1 MDIFTRRLAMG
12 AAGAAGGDKT
22 YVNDV
27 YQSHLYDGISA
38 NRTIGNGIKLGT
50 AGLGYGV
57 QFDGHTDY
65 LSLATSPDLAFGTG
79 DFTIEFWQR
88 CDGYSN
94 NPHQLD
100 FRVDGSN
107 TGTTNSLVIYM
118 DNSGI
123 THFWLNGSIR
133 ISANATVTLLQWQH
147 VALVRNSSTTTLYLN
162 GISQGTYSDTTN
174 YGSSSSN
181 SNPLV
186 IGQRQ
191 GNYASNSWDGSISNL
206 RVVKGTAVYTSA
218 FSPPTKALESIENTK
233 LLCCN
238 QISVLGY
245 TVSPVPI
252 TPSTTDE
259 DLMSSSGPF
268 TLSADEVKGGL
279 VWIKNRKT
287 TGYGHFLFDTVRGIQ
302 NAMCANL
309 TNAQFTE
316 SNGVKAFNAD
326 GFDLGDDTA
335 FNTDG
340 QFYQSY
346 TFAKSEAFFDIVTY
360 TGNASSWNSGSQT
373 LNHNLGC
380 TPGLIIVKS
389 LTQGSGP
396 PDRDWYVYHKD
407 IPNKPLYLNLNGAA
421 SQGSGGGYVGDPRYF
436 NDSLNNPPTA
446 TTFQVGDNVSG
457 GGSYG
462 GPPGFGANENGQ
474 SYLAYLFAGGPSTAD
489 TARSIE
495 FDGSGDYLKLG
506 ASSDF
511 AFGTGDFTIECWVD
525 FTDTS
530 TDNGQ
535 NRRIFALDDSANAA
549 NNFQINIDNGYRVNG
564 SLYFWSNSLQGYLD
578 TDIRGSWHHI
588 AVARQSGT
596 LRIFLDGT
604 LKYSASNTQDYSP
617 NSGSPRPVIG
627 SKGLDGGNYGNLNG
641 SISNMRVVVGTAVYT
656 SAFRVPTEPLKNI
669 TNTKLLCCNK
679 NTVTGSTVTSST
691 ITSYGNPQSST
702 YTPFDDPEGFKFGE
716 GGDQNIVK
724 CGQYTGNG
732 STNGPEVY
740 VGWEPQ
746 WLLIKRR
753 NSAEDW
759 YLVDPI
765 RTSARQ
771 NMYLDEFRPNNNN
784 AEGDGAGNDSQ
795 PFLNFNATGFK
806 LMSNSGMTNSSN
818 DNFVYIAIRRE
829 DGYVGKPPTIG
840 SEVFT
845 PTYGTVNAPLY
856 HSSGHVVDYALQKS
870 SYQSGLADWTSIAR
884 LRSNERLETNQNLAE
899 QYNSNQ
905 NSDYQSGWSN
915 YTGGD
920 GTRFAWLFKRHAGMD
935 VVTWEGNQVAGRQLP
950 HSLNSVPE
958 MIWAKM
964 MTGGTNSWAVYHK
977 GLNNGTSPQ
986 NWSLA
991 LNTNAAENGV
1001 ETWQYTAPTSTHVT
1015 LGAVGAVNVNGR
1027 IYIAMLFSSVDGISK
1042 VGYYDGN
1049 GGTQTITTGFSPRF
1063 LIIKRS
1069 NISGEWYTIDT
1080 TRGWGSGND
1089 KYLALNDS
1097 YAQQDFE
1104 FGAPTSTG
1112 FTLPSGNSGFN
1123 ESGSKYIY
1131 YAHA

>member
-1 MDIFTRRLAMG
+1 MQG

-38 NRTIGNGIKLGT
+38 NRTIPNGIKLGT

-65 LSLATSPDLAFGTG
+65 LSIGSNSDFNFGTG
-79 DFTIEFWQR
+79 DFTIEFWALS
-88 CDGYSN
+88 DAYSGS
-94 NPHQLD
+94 PYFCD
-100 FRVDGSN
+100 FRDDGGD
-107 TGTTNSLVIYM
+107 TGTTNRIVWYTSSS
-118 DNSGI
+118 DGKPR
-123 THFWLNGSIR
+123 FWLNGSAR
-133 ISANATVTLLQWQH
+133 ITAINATTNGSWVH
-147 VALVRNSSTTTLYLN
+147 YALVRSSGTTTMYI
-162 GISQGTYSDTTN
+162 GGVSQGTYSDSTN
-174 YGSSSSN
+174 YGDA
-181 SNPLV
+181 PLT
-186 IGQRQ
+186 IGQRK
-191 GNYASNSWDGSISNL
+191 GSYASQSYDGKISDF
-206 RVVKGTAVYTSA
+206 RIVKGTAVYTSA
-218 FSPPTKALESIENTK
+218 FSPPTKALENIENTK

-238 QISVLGY
+238 QRSVLGY

-302 NAMCANL
+302 NAMCTNL

-340 QFYQSY
+340 HFYQSY

-360 TGNASSWNSGSQT
+360 TGNASAWNSGSQV
-373 LNHNLGC
+373 LNHSLKSV
-380 TPGLIIVKS
+380 PGLIIVKS
-389 LTQGSGP
+389 LTQGGGP
-396 PDRDWYVYHKD
+396 PYRDWYVWHRD
-407 IPNKPLYLNLNGAA
+407 ISGNPIFLNYTNGT
-421 SQGSGGGYVGDPRYF
+421 SNNDPRYF
-436 NDSLNNPPTA
+436 NDPTNNPPTA

-489 TARSIE
+489 TARSVD
-495 FDGSGDYLKLG
+495 FDGSSYLDI
-506 ASSDF
+506 ADNSDF
-511 AFGTGDFTIECWVD
+511 TFGTDDFTIECWYKADDLNLSNTWDYIFAAGWPVQFGHTID
-525 FTDTS
+525 GGTS
-530 TDNGQ
+530 TS
-535 NRRIFALDDSANAA
+535 RFSFYMRDSATGASGSYFVTNL
-549 NNFQINIDNGYRVNG
+549 NTGNG
-564 SLYFWSNSLQGYLD
+564 SVHAGQWYHVAVTRS
-578 TDIRGSWHHI
+578 GS
-588 AVARQSGT
+588 T
-596 LRIFLDGT
+596 FRIFLNGELKNTATSSTSAPAPGVNADIGRFSPSAPYYYADG
-604 LKYSASNTQDYSP
+604 
-617 NSGSPRPVIG
+617 R
-627 SKGLDGGNYGNLNG
+627 
-641 SISNMRVVVGTAVYT
+641 ISNFRYVKGTAVYT
-656 SAFRVPTEPLKNI
+656 ESFRPPTEPLTAI
-669 TNTKLLCCNK
+669 TNTKLLCCN
-679 NTVTGSTVTSST
+679 NSSPTGSTITPGT
-691 ITSYGNPQSST
+691 ITNNGST
-702 YTPFDDPEGFKFGE
+702 ASTDSPFDDPEGFKFGE

-724 CGQYTGNG
+724 CGEYIGNG

-746 WLLIKRR
+746 WLLIKRTT
-753 NSAEDW
+753 SAEDW

-765 RTSARQ
+765 RTSERQ

-784 AEGDGAGNDSQ
+784 AEGDGAGNDSE
-795 PFLNFNATGFK
+795 PYLNFTATGFK
-806 LMSNSGMTNSSN
+806 CMSNSTMTNSSN
-818 DNFVYIAIRRE
+818 DNYIYIAIRRE

-870 SYQSGLADWTSIAR
+870 SYNSSGSLADWTSIAR

-905 NSDYQSGWSN
+905 SSDFQSGWSN

-935 VVTWEGNQVAGRQLP
+935 VVTYEGNQVAGRQLP

-964 MTGGTNSWAVYHK
+964 MTGGTNNWAVYHK
-977 GLNNGTSPQ
+977 GLNNGTNPQ

-991 LNTNAAENGV
+991 LNNTSAENGV

-1027 IYIAMLFSSVDGISK
+1027 IYIAMLFASVDGISK
-1042 VGYYDGN
+1042 VGYYDGSDYD
-1049 GGTQTITTGFSPRF
+1049 QTITTGFQPRF
-1063 LIIKRS
+1063 VIIKGAS
-1069 NISGEWYTIDT
+1069 DAGGWIVLDT
-1080 TRGWGSGND
+1080 VRGWGVGND
-1089 KYLALNDS
+1089 KKLEIDTQA
-1097 YAQQDFE
+1097 AQSNSPV
-1104 FGAPTSTG
+1104 GAPTATG
-1112 FTLPSGNSGFN
+1112 FTVDGNNGDTSKAGR
-1123 ESGSKYIY
+1123 KYIY